1 MDYTKVP
8 GSATAYRR
16 QKQIEECL
24 FENLLQRPYPSVSI
38 SDLCHQLGISRKSF
52 YNYFPDKDSCF
63 RAIISRK
70 IHNCILRLT
79 ADLPENAT
87 DEEVIAGYLSY
98 WKEEKGL
105 FDIITRNNLLY
116 LLMDQCISFLR
127 DEDQSILPFLDTPQ
141 LQADSYVLSA
151 FVSVQITLILQWYFL
166 NFSTPLEEMV
176 RTYQRT
182 IYQPLIL
189 GFDLQEHL
197 FQYNEILL
205 GVPVQALVF
214 EEAVLVH
221 QAGDQLGIGDGFAL
235 ADIGMDGEGHIGS
248 VQKTDAM
255 LRPFHIGHNTHTTDD
270 AALDGSCQAV
280 VKGFAVA
287 QVVGTDQNLIH
298 CTLTPYIIK

>member
-1 MDYTKVP
+1 MENTKVP
-8 GSATAYRR
+8 GSSTAYRR

-24 FENLLQRPYPSVSI
+24 YTNLLQRPYPSVSI

-70 IHNCILRLT
+70 IHTCILRLT
-79 ADLPENAT
+79 TDLPENAT
-87 DEEVIAGYLSY
+87 DEEVIAFYLSY

-182 IYQPLIL
+182 IYQPLIIR
-189 GFDLQEHL
+189 D
-197 FQYNEILL
+197 N
-205 GVPVQALVF
+205 VP
-214 EEAVLVH
+214 
-221 QAGDQLGIGDGFAL
+221 
-235 ADIGMDGEGHIGS
+235 S
-248 VQKTDAM
+248 QKE
-255 LRPFHIGHNTHTTDD
+255 N
-270 AALDGSCQAV
+270 
-280 VKGFAVA
+280 
-287 QVVGTDQNLIH
+287 
-298 CTLTPYIIK
+298 

>member
-24 FENLLQRPYPSVSI
+24 FDNLLQRPYPSVSI

-70 IHNCILRLT
+70 IHNCILHMT
-79 ADLPENAT
+79 TGLPENAAS
-87 DEEVIAGYLSY
+87 EEIIAFYLSY
-98 WKEEKGL
+98 WKDEKGL

-151 FVSVQITLILQWYFL
+151 FVSVQVTLILQWYFL

-176 RTYQRT
+176 RTYQRI
-182 IYQPLIL
+182 IYQPLIIR
-189 GFDLQEHL
+189 D
-197 FQYNEILL
+197 N
-205 GVPVQALVF
+205 VP
-214 EEAVLVH
+214 
-221 QAGDQLGIGDGFAL
+221 
-235 ADIGMDGEGHIGS
+235 S
-248 VQKTDAM
+248 QKE
-255 LRPFHIGHNTHTTDD
+255 N
-270 AALDGSCQAV
+270 
-280 VKGFAVA
+280 
-287 QVVGTDQNLIH
+287 
-298 CTLTPYIIK
+298 

>member
-24 FENLLQRPYPSVSI
+24 FDNLLQRPYPSVSI

-70 IHNCILRLT
+70 IHTCILRLT
-79 ADLPENAT
+79 TDLPENAAS
-87 DEEVIAGYLSY
+87 EEIIAAYLSY

-182 IYQPLIL
+182 IYQPLIIR
-189 GFDLQEHL
+189 D
-197 FQYNEILL
+197 N
-205 GVPVQALVF
+205 VP
-214 EEAVLVH
+214 
-221 QAGDQLGIGDGFAL
+221 
-235 ADIGMDGEGHIGS
+235 S
-248 VQKTDAM
+248 QKE
-255 LRPFHIGHNTHTTDD
+255 N
-270 AALDGSCQAV
+270 
-280 VKGFAVA
+280 
-287 QVVGTDQNLIH
+287 
-298 CTLTPYIIK
+298 

>member
-1 MDYTKVP
+1 MEKKMDYTKVP

-24 FENLLQRPYPSVSI
+24 FENLLLRPYPSVSI

-70 IHNCILRLT
+70 IHTCILRLT
-79 ADLPENAT
+79 TDLPEKAT
-87 DEEVIAGYLSY
+87 DEEVIAFYLSY

-151 FVSVQITLILQWYFL
+151 FVSVQITLILQWYFQ
-166 NFSTPLEEMV
+166 NFSTSLEEMV

-182 IYQPLIL
+182 IYQPLIIR
-189 GFDLQEHL
+189 D
-197 FQYNEILL
+197 N
-205 GVPVQALVF
+205 VP
-214 EEAVLVH
+214 
-221 QAGDQLGIGDGFAL
+221 
-235 ADIGMDGEGHIGS
+235 S
-248 VQKTDAM
+248 QKE
-255 LRPFHIGHNTHTTDD
+255 N
-270 AALDGSCQAV
+270 
-280 VKGFAVA
+280 
-287 QVVGTDQNLIH
+287 
-298 CTLTPYIIK
+298 

>member
-1 MDYTKVP
+1 MEEKMDYTKVP

-24 FENLLQRPYPSVSI
+24 FENLLLRPYPSVSI

-70 IHNCILRLT
+70 IHNCILHMT
-79 ADLPENAT
+79 TDLPENAAS
-87 DEEVIAGYLSY
+87 EEIIAAYLSY

-182 IYQPLIL
+182 IYQPLIIR
-189 GFDLQEHL
+189 D
-197 FQYNEILL
+197 N
-205 GVPVQALVF
+205 VPSRK
-214 EEAVLVH
+214 E
-221 QAGDQLGIGDGFAL
+221 
-235 ADIGMDGEGHIGS
+235 
-248 VQKTDAM
+248 
-255 LRPFHIGHNTHTTDD
+255 N
-270 AALDGSCQAV
+270 
-280 VKGFAVA
+280 
-287 QVVGTDQNLIH
+287 
-298 CTLTPYIIK
+298 

>member
-24 FENLLQRPYPSVSI
+24 FDNLLQRPYPSVSI

-70 IHNCILRLT
+70 IHTCILRLT
-79 ADLPENAT
+79 TDLPENAT
-87 DEEVIAGYLSY
+87 DEEVIAFYLSY

-182 IYQPLIL
+182 IYQPLIIR
-189 GFDLQEHL
+189 D
-197 FQYNEILL
+197 N
-205 GVPVQALVF
+205 VP
-214 EEAVLVH
+214 
-221 QAGDQLGIGDGFAL
+221 
-235 ADIGMDGEGHIGS
+235 S
-248 VQKTDAM
+248 QKE
-255 LRPFHIGHNTHTTDD
+255 N
-270 AALDGSCQAV
+270 
-280 VKGFAVA
+280 
-287 QVVGTDQNLIH
+287 
-298 CTLTPYIIK
+298 

>member
-24 FENLLQRPYPSVSI
+24 FENLLLRPYPSVSI

-70 IHNCILRLT
+70 IHTCILRLT
-79 ADLPENAT
+79 TDLPENAT
-87 DEEVIAGYLSY
+87 DEEVIAFYLSY

-166 NFSTPLEEMV
+166 NFFTPLEEIV

-182 IYQPLIL
+182 IYQPLIIR
-189 GFDLQEHL
+189 D
-197 FQYNEILL
+197 N
-205 GVPVQALVF
+205 VP
-214 EEAVLVH
+214 
-221 QAGDQLGIGDGFAL
+221 
-235 ADIGMDGEGHIGS
+235 S
-248 VQKTDAM
+248 QKE
-255 LRPFHIGHNTHTTDD
+255 N
-270 AALDGSCQAV
+270 
-280 VKGFAVA
+280 
-287 QVVGTDQNLIH
+287 
-298 CTLTPYIIK
+298 